1 MLNSKLLLISFC
13 LLVSYLT
20 VASIDDYYPY
30 KVLPSAS
37 NYGNTG
43 ILEMPNARMMP
54 EGQMRWNFSASFPNE
69 FTTLTASPF
78 EWFEATYRYTE
89 IKNRKYGPSG
99 YSGNQTLKDK
109 GFDIKA
115 LIKKETY
122 YFPAIALGLRDIAGS
137 GDFSSE
143 YLVGTKRFGKLDLTL
158 GLGWGVLGTD
168 NNIGN
173 PLKSLRDGFATRND
187 TSELGGSFTV
197 KKWFSGKTAL
207 F

>member
-1 MLNSKLLLISFC
+1 MLVASYASK
-13 LLVSYLT
+13 
-20 VASIDDYYPY
+20 ASIDDYYPY

-43 ILEMPNARMMP
+43 ILEMPNARMMQ
-54 EGQMRWNFSASFPNE
+54 EGQLRWNFSASYPNE

-78 EWFEATYRYTE
+78 NWLEATYRYTE
-89 IKNRKYGPSG
+89 IKNEKYGPSG

-137 GDFSSE
+137 GDFSS
-143 YLVGTKRFGKLDLTL
+143 
-158 GLGWGVLGTD
+158 
-168 NNIGN
+168 NI
-173 PLKSLRDGFATRND
+173 L
-187 TSELGGSFTV
+187 
-197 KKWFSGKTAL
+197 
-207 F
+207 